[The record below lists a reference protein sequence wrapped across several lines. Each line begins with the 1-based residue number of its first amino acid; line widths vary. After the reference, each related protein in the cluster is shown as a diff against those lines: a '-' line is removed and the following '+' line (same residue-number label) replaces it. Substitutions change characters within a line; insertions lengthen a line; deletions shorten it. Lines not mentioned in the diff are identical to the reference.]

1 MGPLDFANHLL
12 NFVAPAVFVGFF
24 LALTGPLAL
33 GVRTQPGAW
42 LGLGILNSLVGC
54 CALAAGLWFFGNDG
68 KMATYAGLLAACSL
82 SQLAFLRPAGK

>member
-24 LALTGPLAL
+24 LALTAPVVL
-33 GVRTQPGAW
+33 GVRAKPGSW

-68 KMATYAGLLAACSL
+68 KMGSYAAMLLACAI
-82 SQLAFLRPAGK
+82 SQLAFMRSAGA

>member
-24 LALTGPLAL
+24 LALTAPWAL
-33 GVRTQPGAW
+33 RVRTQAGTW
-42 LGLGILNSLVGC
+42 LGSGILNSLAGC

-68 KMATYAGLLAACSL
+68 KMASYGALLLACAL
-82 SQLAFLRPAGK
+82 SQAVFLRWAAQ

>member
-24 LALTGPLAL
+24 LALTAPVVL
-33 GVRTQPGAW
+33 GLRPRAGSW
-42 LGLGILNSLVGC
+42 LGLGLVNSLVGC

-68 KMATYAGLLAACSL
+68 KMASYLFLVLASAA
-82 SQLAFLRPAGK
+82 SQFWLMKAHR